1 MNRYCYSLFIHT
13 TGKEIEMDEVK
24 KRQVSDRSLENLKL
38 GAQSRYQGKLRHNFT
53 VLPETVQWLKGTG
66 NASDAI
72 DSLVEAA
79 KKGNFFSNNTHERKD
94 EEVATS
100 DNVYKQKI
108 KELEVNL
115 EEMQLELSKTRLQL
129 KEAAKS
135 SEQCVLLERE
145 NKHLQ
150 QQASDL
156 RDHAQKVSCQL
167 PALEDEVELLRSEI
181 EHLKNQPT
189 ATGGSDSNQEVINLL
204 KQAII
209 PKSKGG
215 EYLANNAKGL
225 RTVVE
230 QVLKKLTSH

>member
-1 MNRYCYSLFIHT
+1 
-13 TGKEIEMDEVK
+13 MDEVK

-72 DSLVEAA
+72 DCLVEAA
-79 KKGNFFSNNTHERKD
+79 KKGNFFSKDTHEWKED
-94 EEVATS
+94 KATTS
-100 DNVYKQKI
+100 SNVYEQKI
-108 KELEVNL
+108 SELEVSL
-115 EEMQLELSKTRLQL
+115 EEIQLELSKTRLQL
-129 KEAAKS
+129 KEATES
-135 SEQCVLLERE
+135 NEQCVLLEKE

-150 QQASDL
+150 QQVSDL
-156 RDHAQKVSCQL
+156 RDYAQKVSCQL

-181 EHLKNQPT
+181 EHLKNQPI
-189 ATGGSDSNQEVINLL
+189 ATGGSVSNQEVINLL

-225 RTVVE
+225 KTVVE
-230 QVLKKLTSH
+230 QALKKLTSH